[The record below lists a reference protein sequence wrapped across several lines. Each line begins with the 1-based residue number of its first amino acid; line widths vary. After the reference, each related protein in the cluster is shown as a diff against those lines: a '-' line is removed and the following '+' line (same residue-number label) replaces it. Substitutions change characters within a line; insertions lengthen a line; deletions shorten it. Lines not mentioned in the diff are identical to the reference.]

1 MQRPRI
7 LAAVPA
13 VQIAPG
19 AARLRCPARIR
30 TAAGEHRH
38 RRQLL
43 ELIQRTQIR
52 QQQPRSGSHKD
63 PGAAPQQRTGRTE
76 SHTERGNDTRPHFA
90 SAEPDRPQRA
100 ALKAAAALPAAF
112 PQQIRNRRTFVH
124 VRARSC
130 CEQLEP
136 AEDLRTGSGHGA
148 RLRMDTVCIP
158 YPQNDGS
165 GAADSARRSAAG
177 SD

>member
-76 SHTERGNDTRPHFA
+76 SRTERGNDTRPHFA
-90 SAEPDRPQRA
+90 STEPDRPQRA

-112 PQQIRNRRTFVH
+112 PQQIRNRRTVRGSWCTFVH

-148 RLRMDTVCIP
+148 QLI
-158 YPQNDGS
+158 QSGGS
-165 GAADSARRSAAG
+165 GAADPARRSPAAAG